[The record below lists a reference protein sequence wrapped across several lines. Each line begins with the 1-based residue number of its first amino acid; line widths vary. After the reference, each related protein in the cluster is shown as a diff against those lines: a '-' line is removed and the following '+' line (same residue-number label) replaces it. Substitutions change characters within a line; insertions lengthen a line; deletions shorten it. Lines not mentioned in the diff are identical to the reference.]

1 MVLVGNLTDGTDGE
15 GTFDRDDDALEFS
28 VEDTTTE
35 ENGGFAVT
43 SSHGTLTLHPNRS
56 YEFTIDPS
64 QNGLN

>member
-1 MVLVGNLTDGTDGE
+1 MESTL
-15 GTFDRDDDALEFS
+15 DRRDDALEFS

-43 SSHGTLTLHPNRS
+43 SSDGTLTLHPNRS
-56 YEFTIDPS
+56 YEFAIDPS